1 MENIA
6 ANIKYLRKE
15 KKLTQKQLG
24 EMLNVS
30 ADTVQKWERGIN
42 RVPVTELVKI
52 KEIFDVSLDVLVD
65 KKMWR

>member
-1 MENIA
+1 LENIA

-15 KKLTQKQLG
+15 KNLTQKQLG